1 MTKKVVVVDDNL
13 FDISMLR
20 RGLRAAG
27 ADVDLIEVSDSGK
40 AMSVIAD
47 QGPVLAIVD
56 LSMPQPDGFAVLSA
70 VRADERLNDIRVLML
85 SGSTSAPDRQK
96 AEHLGVNWYRVK
108 PDSLDGYRDLGSE
121 IMGFVL
127 A

>member
-1 MTKKVVVVDDNL
+1 
-13 FDISMLR
+13 
-20 RGLRAAG
+20 
-27 ADVDLIEVSDSGK
+27 
-40 AMSVIAD
+40 MSVIAD

-85 SGSTSAPDRQK
+85 SGSTWAPDRQK
-96 AEHLGVNWYRVK
+96 AELLGVNWYRVK
-108 PDSLDGYRDLGSE
+108 PDTLDGYRDLGSE